1 MRIHAPILALSL
13 AALLPLAGCNKEAP
27 APADDDPASAAP
39 GESFVT
45 RSVRAAMDR
54 AARRLEEENISIGGR
69 HRNWVQYGKDTSD
82 LPRAEI
88 TPAGDLLIEG
98 KAVAIDETQ
107 RQLLLAHRRQLVSVA
122 QAGLALGSRGAELG
136 VRAATGAVK
145 AALTGKTGELE
156 KRMEAEG
163 KRIEAEASAL
173 VCGRLPGLLA
183 TQQALAAALPEFRPY
198 ARLEPEDVE
207 SCGQDGQ
214 RKRKLQVQ
222 AGLVG
227 VGAEMSAGGDDP
239 AGFELDAAAEADA
252 AARDASLRM

>member
-1 MRIHAPILALSL
+1 
-13 AALLPLAGCNKEAP
+13 
-27 APADDDPASAAP
+27 
-39 GESFVT
+39 
-45 RSVRAAMDR
+45 
-54 AARRLEEENISIGGR
+54 
-69 HRNWVQYGKDTSD
+69 
-82 LPRAEI
+82 
-88 TPAGDLLIEG
+88 G

-136 VRAATGAVK
+136 VRAATGAGK
-145 AALTGKTGELE
+145 AALAGRTGARER
-156 KRMEAEG
+156 RMGAAGTRVEADGSE
-163 KRIEAEASAL
+163 L